1 VKADNE
7 LTLNE
12 VRAELTR
19 LHIEKR
25 ETYYRSTA
33 YRAGVRIEE
42 LKRLRRKL
50 RQEAKAAE

>member
-1 VKADNE
+1 MKADNE
-7 LTLNE
+7 MTLDE

-33 YRAGVRIEE
+33 YRAGVRIDE
-42 LKRLRRKL
+42 LKKLRRTL
-50 RQEAKAAE
+50 RQAGAA